1 MNKKNHPITT
11 VYTFTI
17 LSILG
22 LFLLPLPI
30 ASRTTARSAAPAQET
45 IIQSTQKQA
54 LSEDDPTDNEE
65 EDAEQTEATKTIIPS
80 TKKAKGMVAA
90 PSSWVMIYNLLPQIF
105 VQSFSTGSDA
115 GIGAFTKILIKQLIQ
130 RPHSLSEKTKLE
142 DTIAMISTK
151 EAKDDSLAKRLN
163 KYSFDLSETEKEAIK
178 KQVLTDIE
186 TTIQQTNMKIKG
198 IELQTSPS
206 VIFGTAAST
215 ALIYTASA
223 MMGSLMKIG
232 LTIALQLMVPQTK

>member
-1 MNKKNHPITT
+1 MIHYKGNAMNKKNYRITT
-11 VYTFTI
+11 VYTLTI
-17 LSILG
+17 LSVLG

-30 ASRTTARSAAPAQET
+30 ASRTTTRSAAPAQET

-115 GIGAFTKILIKQLIQ
+115 GIGAFTKMLTKQLIQ
-130 RPHSLSEKTKLE
+130 RQAFK
-142 DTIAMISTK
+142 STK
-151 EAKDDSLAKRLN
+151 NELLN
-163 KYSFDLSETEKEAIK
+163 SIEDAFKQENIIASQEDKLTLLKEQFSASKINFDQME
-178 KQVLTDIE
+178 
-186 TTIQQTNMKIKG
+186 QQTSASFILGK
-198 IELQTSPS
+198 S
-206 VIFGTAAST
+206 AST